1 MCRFL
6 KPWTSFN
13 GKGLPRSLSDIA
25 NVFNPVAYMRVRWR
39 PLCRRVPRD
48 KLLSMSRKPLLWYLI
63 GLPVWGQ
70 NANTPALEAQASA
83 LRALVSQAPKL
94 ALERTQIKIQSP
106 AAGWEIGYP
115 SSVTMD
121 DTSTIY

>member
-6 KPWTSFN
+6 KPWKSFN
-13 GKGLPRSLSDIA
+13 GRGLCRSLSDMPT
-25 NVFNPVAYMRVRWR
+25 VFNPVAYMRVRW

-48 KLLSMSRKPLLWYLI
+48 KLLSMSRKSLLWCLTC
-63 GLPVWGQ
+63 LPVWGQ
-70 NANTPALEAQASA
+70 NANTPALEAQAAA

-94 ALERTQIKIQSP
+94 ALERTQIKIQAP
-106 AAGWEIGYP
+106 GAGWEIGYP

-121 DTSTIY
+121 DAGTI